1 MVIFYYASVV
11 VLSKEFATRRKIF
24 QIQSFASAHIINSIN
39 KSILAFIREFPKPN
53 LQIPLQNNSTE
64 NKIDLSQEART

>member
-39 KSILAFIREFPKPN
+39 KSILAFIRE
-53 LQIPLQNNSTE
+53 NSTE